1 MSKKVEIYILTHK
14 KFNESFD
21 NSIYFPLLNGSY
33 SHNDDFG
40 YIRDD
45 TGNNISKLNDYFAEL
60 TGEYWVWKNSDA
72 DIVGFCHYR
81 RWFVKN
87 LKYEKITEKDI
98 LNDLNEYDII
108 LPQKTRL
115 SGSIR
120 QITEESLKNNPDYGV
135 KLEDYEK
142 LTQVIKNYFPEYY
155 ESYKKHINGNYSYN
169 NNMFICYKNLADS
182 YFEWAFD
189 VIDKL
194 KGEIDFSKYSEN
206 NKRVF
211 GFVSEHLLSVF
222 VLKHRL
228 RIKEYYVY
236 LNERKFPFIHFL
248 NRRFPMI
255 QRLESGVYSF
265 LNKNVF
271 IIAEIG
277 VNHNGSV
284 ELAKKMI
291 KSAGECGVDAVKF
304 QTFNSE
310 DLVTE
315 NAETAGYQE
324 KNTNEN
330 SQLKMLK
337 KLELT
342 FDDFKELK
350 DYALKNGVIFIS
362 SPFDVK
368 SVDLLEILDVPL
380 YKLGSG
386 ELNNFELIDHVQK
399 TNKPII
405 ISTGMATL
413 DEIKETYDFIEN
425 KDNLII
431 LHCITGYP
439 TSFEEANLNFIKT
452 LKLEFDV
459 PIGFSDHSPGIELP
473 IAAVALGA
481 CVVEKHFTLDKNLE
495 GPDHKASLNPKEFK
509 AMVDAIRNVEVAMGD
524 GIRKFSDN
532 ELEIKKVA
540 RKSIVL
546 NQDVKKGT
554 KLQREMLSIK
564 RPGTG
569 IPPKFIN
576 DVIGKETIE
585 DLKSGTIILW
595 GNLK

>member
-1 MSKKVEIYILTHK
+1 M
-14 KFNESFD
+14 F
-21 NSIYFPLLNGSY
+21 
-33 SHNDDFG
+33 
-40 YIRDD
+40 
-45 TGNNISKLNDYFAEL
+45 
-60 TGEYWVWKNSDA
+60 
-72 DIVGFCHYR
+72 
-81 RWFVKN
+81 
-87 LKYEKITEKDI
+87 
-98 LNDLNEYDII
+98 
-108 LPQKTRL
+108 
-115 SGSIR
+115 
-120 QITEESLKNNPDYGV
+120 
-135 KLEDYEK
+135 
-142 LTQVIKNYFPEYY
+142 
-155 ESYKKHINGNYSYN
+155 HI
-169 NNMFICYKNLADS
+169 FK
-182 YFEWAFD
+182 
-189 VIDKL
+189 
-194 KGEIDFSKYSEN
+194 
-206 NKRVF
+206 
-211 GFVSEHLLSVF
+211 
-222 VLKHRL
+222 
-228 RIKEYYVY
+228 
-236 LNERKFPFIHFL
+236 
-248 NRRFPMI
+248 
-255 QRLESGVYSF
+255 
-265 LNKNVF
+265 NKNVF

-546 NQDVKKGT
+546 NPDVKKGT

>member
-1 MSKKVEIYILTHK
+1 MIFEETDNKKT
-14 KFNESFD
+14 
-21 NSIYFPLLNGSY
+21 
-33 SHNDDFG
+33 
-40 YIRDD
+40 
-45 TGNNISKLNDYFAEL
+45 
-60 TGEYWVWKNSDA
+60 
-72 DIVGFCHYR
+72 
-81 RWFVKN
+81 
-87 LKYEKITEKDI
+87 
-98 LNDLNEYDII
+98 
-108 LPQKTRL
+108 
-115 SGSIR
+115 
-120 QITEESLKNNPDYGV
+120 
-135 KLEDYEK
+135 
-142 LTQVIKNYFPEYY
+142 
-155 ESYKKHINGNYSYN
+155 
-169 NNMFICYKNLADS
+169 
-182 YFEWAFD
+182 
-189 VIDKL
+189 
-194 KGEIDFSKYSEN
+194 
-206 NKRVF
+206 
-211 GFVSEHLLSVF
+211 
-222 VLKHRL
+222 
-228 RIKEYYVY
+228 
-236 LNERKFPFIHFL
+236 
-248 NRRFPMI
+248 
-255 QRLESGVYSF
+255 
-265 LNKNVF
+265 F

-284 ELAKKMI
+284 EFAKKMI
-291 KSAGECGVDAVKF
+291 KSACECGVDAVKF

-315 NAETAGYQE
+315 NAETADYQE
-324 KNTNEN
+324 KNTNED

-337 KLELT
+337 KLELS

-362 SPFDVK
+362 SPFDVN
-368 SVDLLEILDVPL
+368 SVDLLETLDVPL

-386 ELNNFELIDHVQK
+386 ELNNFELIDYVQK

-413 DEIKETYDFIEN
+413 DEIRETYDFIEN

-452 LKLEFDV
+452 LKSEFDV

-524 GIRKFSDN
+524 GIRKFSDT

-585 DLKSGTIILW
+585 DLKSGTVVLW
-595 GNLK
+595 KNLK

>member
-1 MSKKVEIYILTHK
+1 MCNDNIY
-14 KFNESFD
+14 
-21 NSIYFPLLNGSY
+21 
-33 SHNDDFG
+33 
-40 YIRDD
+40 
-45 TGNNISKLNDYFAEL
+45 
-60 TGEYWVWKNSDA
+60 
-72 DIVGFCHYR
+72 
-81 RWFVKN
+81 
-87 LKYEKITEKDI
+87 
-98 LNDLNEYDII
+98 
-108 LPQKTRL
+108 
-115 SGSIR
+115 
-120 QITEESLKNNPDYGV
+120 
-135 KLEDYEK
+135 
-142 LTQVIKNYFPEYY
+142 
-155 ESYKKHINGNYSYN
+155 
-169 NNMFICYKNLADS
+169 
-182 YFEWAFD
+182 
-189 VIDKL
+189 
-194 KGEIDFSKYSEN
+194 
-206 NKRVF
+206 
-211 GFVSEHLLSVF
+211 EHT
-222 VLKHRL
+222 
-228 RIKEYYVY
+228 
-236 LNERKFPFIHFL
+236 
-248 NRRFPMI
+248 
-255 QRLESGVYSF
+255 
-265 LNKNVF
+265 F

-284 ELAKKMI
+284 DLAKDMI
-291 KSAGECGVDAVKF
+291 KSASECGVDAVKF

-315 NAETAGYQE
+315 NAETADYQE
-324 KNTNEN
+324 KNTDEN

-362 SPFDVK
+362 SPFDVN
-368 SVDLLEILDVPL
+368 SVDLLETLNVPL

-386 ELNNFELIDHVQK
+386 ELNNFELIDYVQE

-439 TSFEEANLNFIKT
+439 TSFKEANLNFIKT
-452 LKLEFDV
+452 LQKEFDV

-524 GIRKFSDN
+524 GVRKFSDN
-532 ELEIKKVA
+532 EEEIKKVA

-554 KLQREMLSIK
+554 VLQREMLSIK

-576 DVIGKETIE
+576 DIIGKEIIE
-585 DLKSGTIILW
+585 DLKSGTVVLW
-595 GNLK
+595 ENLK